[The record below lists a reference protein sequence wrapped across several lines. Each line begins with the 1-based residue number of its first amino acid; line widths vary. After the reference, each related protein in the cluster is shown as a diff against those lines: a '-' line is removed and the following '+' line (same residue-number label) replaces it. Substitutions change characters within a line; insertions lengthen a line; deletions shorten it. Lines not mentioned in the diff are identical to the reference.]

1 MMHTIHQFYK
11 GIGAALLIAA
21 VLTFGIKASAAQNTA
36 DNDGHRH
43 KPPVFEEVDRTIT
56 LNPAKPAPPE
66 VLAQL
71 VSLQVTYR
79 GLDHRA
85 HYGIVEVNRALK
97 ADVISF
103 FKYAYYLNFPLKEVA
118 VSSDPRFAWDDNK
131 LMDADI
137 TSCFNY
143 RTIAGTDR
151 PSQHGLGRACD
162 INPRENPY
170 ITLDDQGSPVTLPE
184 GASWNLGA
192 QGTLHAAHPLI
203 QLMES
208 RNWTWGGRWTLQDT
222 DGAVI
227 DYQHLQKSA
236 SAGAAADAQALE
248 PLAKQK
254 TN

>member
-1 MMHTIHQFYK
+1 MRRISRFYK
-11 GIGAALLIAA
+11 GALAGLLVLVLMAGGIRAVTAEGAQQ
-21 VLTFGIKASAAQNTA
+21 GHGRQN
-36 DNDGHRH
+36 
-43 KPPVFEEVDRTIT
+43 KPPVWEEVDRTIQV
-56 LNPAKPAPPE
+56 NPAKPAPPE

-71 VSLQVTYR
+71 ISLKVTYLGFDAR
-79 GLDHRA
+79 T

-97 ADVISF
+97 TDVIDF
-103 FKYAYYLNFPLKEVA
+103 FKYAYYLNFPIKEVA
-118 VSSDPRFAWDDNK
+118 VSSDSRFGWDDNK
-131 LMDADI
+131 LMDNNI

-162 INPRENPY
+162 INSRTNPY
-170 ITLDDQGSPVTLPE
+170 IFLDDVGTVVTQPR

-192 QGTLHAAHPLI
+192 PGTLHAAHPLI

-208 RNWTWGGRWTLQDT
+208 RGWIWGGRWTLQDT

-236 SAGAAADAQALE
+236 SSSAAAQRE
-248 PLAKQK
+248 PVVKFK
-254 TN
+254 